1 MSLAVLSSYGFNH
14 ARTPAAARLV
24 AGVDFGDPE
33 LHHHHQ
39 SMRLAPS
46 YA

>member
-1 MSLAVLSSYGFNH
+1 MSLAVLSSYGSDY

-24 AGVDFGDPE
+24 AGVDSGDPE

-39 SMRLAPS
+39 SMRFAPS
-46 YA
+46 YT

>member
-1 MSLAVLSSYGFNH
+1 MSLAVLSSNGFNY

-24 AGVDFGDPE
+24 AGDPE

-39 SMRLAPS
+39 STRFAPS
-46 YA
+46 YT

>member
-1 MSLAVLSSYGFNH
+1 MSLAVLSSNRFNY

-24 AGVDFGDPE
+24 AGIDAGDPE

-39 SMRLAPS
+39 SMRLIPS
-46 YA
+46 CV

>member
-24 AGVDFGDPE
+24 AGVDSSDPE
-33 LHHHHQ
+33 LHHRHQ
-39 SMRLAPS
+39 SMRFAPS
-46 YA
+46 YT

>member
-24 AGVDFGDPE
+24 AGVDSGAPE
-33 LHHHHQ
+33 RLPHHQ
-39 SMRLAPS
+39 SPRVAPRDT
-46 YA
+46 

>member
-24 AGVDFGDPE
+24 AGVDSGAPE
-33 LHHHHQ
+33 LHYLRQ
-39 SMRLAPS
+39 PTRFAPS
-46 YA
+46 YT